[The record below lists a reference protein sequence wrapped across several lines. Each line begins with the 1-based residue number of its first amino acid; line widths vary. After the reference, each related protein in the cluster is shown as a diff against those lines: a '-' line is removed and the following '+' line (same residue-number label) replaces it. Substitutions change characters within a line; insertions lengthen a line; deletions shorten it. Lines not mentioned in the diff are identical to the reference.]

1 MIFKQEYQDYYQKID
16 NFESSCVYLA
26 VSLSPREM
34 YLYSKVSSK
43 NCILPDM
50 NYVSLLLIPAEQ
62 YNDCEGCFTSKCHN
76 FSRIENACE

>member
-43 NCILPDM
+43 NGILSDM
-50 NYVSLLLIPAEQ
+50 INISLWLVPSEKQ
-62 YNDCEGCFTSKCHN
+62 P
-76 FSRIENACE
+76 